1 MLTATFRRA
10 RLTPANNVTERL
22 ILDETSVPD
31 FPRGVK
37 FRFNKT
43 KEQWV
48 ILAPERLL
56 EPDDI
61 AVEVLKLCDGT
72 ATISTISQSL
82 AEKFKAP
89 FDTICSDVTEM
100 LQDLADKGF
109 LVA

>member
-1 MLTATFRRA
+1 MA
-10 RLTPANNVTERL
+10 ERL
-22 ILDETSVPD
+22 VLDESSVPG

-56 EPDDI
+56 EPDEI
-61 AVEVLKLCDGT
+61 AVEILKLCDGT
-72 ATISTISQSL
+72 ATISAISDSL
-82 AEKFKAP
+82 AEKFQAP
-89 FDTICSDVTEM
+89 RDTVCSDVTAM

>member
-1 MLTATFRRA
+1 MDIFRPA
-10 RLTPANNVTERL
+10 RSSQMNDVAERL
-22 ILDETSVPD
+22 ILDESSVPD
-31 FPRGVK
+31 FPRGVN

-72 ATISTISQSL
+72 ATINSISERL
-82 AEKFKAP
+82 AEKFQAP
-89 FDTICSDVTEM
+89 RETICNDVTQM

>member
-1 MLTATFRRA
+1 VA
-10 RLTPANNVTERL
+10 ERMV
-22 ILDETSVPD
+22 LDEASVPD

-56 EPDDI
+56 EPDEI
-61 AVEVLKLCDGT
+61 AVEILKLCDGT
-72 ATISTISQSL
+72 ATIGSISDSL
-82 AEKFKAP
+82 ADKFQAP
-89 FDTICSDVTEM
+89 REGICNDVTLM

>member
-1 MLTATFRRA
+1 MAD
-10 RLTPANNVTERL
+10 ERL
-22 ILDETSVPD
+22 VLDEASVPD

-43 KEQWV
+43 KKQWV

-56 EPDDI
+56 EPDEI
-61 AVEVLKLCDGT
+61 AVEVLKLCDGKVS
-72 ATISTISQSL
+72 ISTISDSL
-82 AEKFKAP
+82 AEKFQAP
-89 FDTICSDVTEM
+89 VETILSDVTEM

>member
-1 MLTATFRRA
+1 MA
-10 RLTPANNVTERL
+10 ERMV
-22 ILDETSVPD
+22 LDEASVPD

-56 EPDDI
+56 EPDEI
-61 AVEVLKLCDGT
+61 AVEILKLCDGT
-72 ATISTISQSL
+72 ATIGSISDSL
-82 AEKFKAP
+82 ADKFQAP
-89 FDTICSDVTEM
+89 REAICNDVTLM